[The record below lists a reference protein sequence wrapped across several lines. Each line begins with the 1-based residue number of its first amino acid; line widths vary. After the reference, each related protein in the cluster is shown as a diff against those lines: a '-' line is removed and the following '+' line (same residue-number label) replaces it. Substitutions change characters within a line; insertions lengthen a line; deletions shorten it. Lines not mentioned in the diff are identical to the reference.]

1 MPEYDVYA
9 IPQAGFRRAGIV
21 FKSNAP
27 TRINSKNIELNKL
40 EQILSEKMLRVVPA
54 GLPGPGE
61 DINCPGCGVIRVL
74 GGLSLRALRAVAT
87 DKGIKDASKMQE
99 PDLMA
104 AICKVLGEPE
114 PVLAD
119 EGQGGKESGGD
130 PDGGEGA
137 GAGD

>member
-9 IPQAGFRRAGIV
+9 IPQTGFRRAGIV

-27 TRINSKNIELNKL
+27 TRINSKDIEPAKL

-61 DINCPGCGVIRVL
+61 DVNCPGCGVTKVL
-74 GGLSLRALRAVAT
+74 GGLSLRALRAVAG
-87 DKGIKDASKMQE
+87 DKGVKDASKMQE
-99 PDLMA
+99 ADLMA

-114 PVLAD
+114 QEPAD
-119 EGQGGKESGGD
+119 EGQGGKETGGI
-130 PDGGEGA
+130 PGGEGA
-137 GAGD
+137 GEGS